1 MKQPKHIRGLL
12 DKWAKVTLEQE
23 RPSES
28 HRRKVLEHLMTG
40 KSITPQEAWHRYG
53 CYRLGAR
60 IYDLRKQGYK
70 IENIN
75 KHKSERFAEYLLK
88 KENENTDNIKD

>member
-1 MKQPKHIRGLL
+1 MKQPIRIKKFL
-12 DKWAKVTLEQE
+12 DRWERMTLEQE

-28 HRRKVLEHLMTG
+28 HRRRVLEHLMTG
-40 KSITPQEAWHRYG
+40 ATITPKEAWLRYG

-60 IYDLRKQGYK
+60 IYDLRKMGYN

-75 KHKSERFAEYLLK
+75 KHKSERYAEYLLK
-88 KENENTDNIKD
+88 KENENTSNT